1 VRTIATIVSIACAV
15 ATVTTACETTPFR
28 NPSPDPTSPGSA
40 PPAARQWAMPD
51 LVGRGLQDAQDQIQ
65 KLTGDRVFYT
75 GSHDLS
81 GQGRHQVVDAN
92 WKVCTQN
99 IAPGAAVTPTAKID
113 FGVVKTDE
121 SCP

>member
-15 ATVTTACETTPFR
+15 AAVTTACETTPFR
-28 NPSPDPTSPGSA
+28 DPSPDPSSPSSA

-51 LVGRGLQDAQDQIQ
+51 LVGTGLQDAQDQIQ

-75 GSHDLS
+75 RSHDLS
-81 GQGRHQVVDAN
+81 GQGRNQVVDAN

-99 IAPGAAVTPTAKID
+99 IEPGAAVTPTAKID
-113 FGVVKTDE
+113 FGVVKIDE